1 MVSLSVHHKA
11 NHANKNRPGEEK
23 ILPHPSKPQSRPRS
37 TILQRCREAE
47 TRRTRGCPL
56 FIFLHFVKWVHE
68 EANTD
73 IQKHTRKHR
82 QNTRLTKE
90 KIKKAHFLYH
100 PLIGCEQELGGA
112 QKIPKP
118 ARREQQGLV
127 YTSQL
132 RRREVHRFAP
142 WPDEYSIKHE
152 VRSQRSGALVASGYR
167 GGESSVSCVAL
178 LFSTRQG
185 TNVDRVCFPDLDQ
198 GEWTYNRTMERA
210 LFKEPYRVCL
220 SIANILYLLTTCV

>member
-11 NHANKNRPGEEK
+11 NHANRNRPGEEK
-23 ILPHPSKPQSRPRS
+23 ILPHPSKPQSCPRS

-82 QNTRLTKE
+82 QNTRLSKE

-132 RRREVHRFAP
+132 RRREVHRFEP
-142 WPDEYSIKHE
+142 WPDDYSIKHV

-167 GGESSVSCVAL
+167 GGESSVSCAPFSSL
-178 LFSTRQG
+178 LCSVQVGLTWTGCVFRIWIRGNGHTTGRWKGFCSRNHIGYVPST
-185 TNVDRVCFPDLDQ
+185 
-198 GEWTYNRTMERA
+198 
-210 LFKEPYRVCL
+210 
-220 SIANILYLLTTCV
+220 NIII